1 MPNSFSRR
9 LVTGGLLLLASST
22 LAFARD
28 GEGRRI
34 IRRQLEGLE
43 RRDYLDPWDPD
54 DYPDQYD
61 EELYLDFDD
70 EAFDVDQGFDDDQGY
85 DPDLLPPPES
95 EVDYPIEPV
104 DPSLIESR
112 YRRQAVEFDDD
123 VELGTIVVNPKAHF
137 LYFVRGNRQ
146 AIRYGVGVGR
156 AGFSWSGVAEIKMKR
171 RWPRWVPPKEM
182 VARDERAMKWANGQP
197 GGPDNPLGARALY
210 LYSDGKDTLYR
221 IHGTPEPKSIGR
233 SVSSGCIRM
242 LNEDVADLFDR
253 VEIGTKVIVRL
264 S

>member
-9 LVTGGLLLLASST
+9 RLLTGGLSLMASSSF
-22 LAFARD
+22 AFGRD
-28 GEGRRI
+28 GEG
-34 IRRQLEGLE
+34 IRVFGGLRNEGS
-43 RRDYLDPWDPD
+43 DYLDPWDPED
-54 DYPDQYD
+54 YD
-61 EELYLDFDD
+61 EQYGQEPYIDP
-70 EAFDVDQGFDDDQGY
+70 DQGFDDDQGY

-112 YRRQAVEFDDD
+112 YRRQVVEFDDD
-123 VELGTIVVNPKAHF
+123 VELGTIVVDPKAHF
-137 LYFVRGNRQ
+137 LYFARGDRR

-156 AGFSWSGVAEIKMKR
+156 AGFSWSGVAEIRMKR

-210 LYSDGKDTLYR
+210 LYSGGKDTLYR
-221 IHGTPEPKSIGR
+221 IHGTTEPESIGK

-242 LNEDVADLFDR
+242 LNEDVADLFER
-253 VEIGTKVIVRL
+253 VEIGTKVLVRPA
-264 S
+264 